1 MALGA
6 GRKETGIRAIFAKES
21 PKPELSD
28 LNSAFFGGD
37 VTGACGFPLFLAVTS
52 WSLLFIDISNKGT
65 RRMSAKLPEGWPAM
79 PIATANAALAGQG
92 SPLALEETE
101 ISGVVYKTY
110 SEAPGTLRDLF
121 MAGHEAFQDR
131 EFLIYEDERL
141 TYDAIGRAV
150 AHFAGALAT
159 TYGIKKGDRIAILMR
174 NYPQWP
180 IAFFAGLSLGAIITP
195 MNSWWTGEE
204 IEYGLKDSGARLAIV
219 DPQLFER
226 IQPNWGSI
234 PDMEAMI
241 VARDPEERADPRVR
255 SMESFIGEASTWAAL
270 EDIPLPDTP
279 IAPDDDA
286 TIMYTSGTTG
296 KPKGA
301 LASHRAIISN
311 MFNAIT
317 CRARRYLRAGEAIPE
332 PDPDPANANKTLLA
346 VPFFHATGAF
356 AILIPSW
363 ATGAQIIS
371 MYKWDVEKA
380 LPIIQNEGVN
390 AVGGV
395 PAIAWQLI
403 EHPDRDKYDLS
414 SINTVAYG
422 GAPSSAD
429 LVSTIGSTFKQAMP
443 SNGWGMTETCATAT
457 QNFGE
462 DYINRPMSAGVPP
475 PGVELKVVDPDGK
488 ELGPNEVGEL
498 WCKGA
503 SNCKLYWNRPQAT
516 AETFI
521 DGWVVTGDL
530 AKIDEE
536 GFLFLVDRAKDMLIR
551 GGENVYCIEVEN
563 ALYDH
568 PAIMDASVVGI
579 PHKVLGEEVGAVV
592 QLKPGMHATEDEIRA
607 HVSGLIAPF
616 KVPVEI
622 QFQDEPLPRNANGKI
637 LKPELRGRF
646 SPRS

>member
-1 MALGA
+1 
-6 GRKETGIRAIFAKES
+6 
-21 PKPELSD
+21 
-28 LNSAFFGGD
+28 
-37 VTGACGFPLFLAVTS
+37 
-52 WSLLFIDISNKGT
+52 
-65 RRMSAKLPEGWPAM
+65 MS
-79 PIATANAALAGQG
+79 IAAANAALAGPG
-92 SPLALEETE
+92 SPVALEDTE
-101 ISGVVYKTY
+101 INGVVYKTY

-121 MAGHEAFQDR
+121 LAAHAAFKDR
-131 EFLIYEDERL
+131 EFLVYEDERL
-141 TYDAIGRAV
+141 TYDAIRRAV
-150 AHFAGALAT
+150 AHMAGALSTA
-159 TYGIKKGDRIAILMR
+159 YGIKKGDRIAILMR

-180 IAFFAGLSLGAIITP
+180 IAFFAGLSLGAIVTP
-195 MNSWWTGEE
+195 MNSWWTGDE
-204 IEYGLKDSGARLAIV
+204 IEYGLKDSGARVAIV

-226 IQPNWGSI
+226 IQPHWDAL
-234 PDMEAMI
+234 PELEAVI
-241 VARDPEERADPRVR
+241 VARDTEERADPRVS
-255 SMESFIGEASTWAAL
+255 SMEKYIGPAKNWSEL
-270 EDIPLPDTP
+270 EDIALPDSP
-279 IAPDDDA
+279 IVPDDEA

-317 CRARRYLRAGEAIPE
+317 CRARRYLRAGEALPE
-332 PDPDPANANKTLLA
+332 PDPDPANANRTLLA
-346 VPFFHATGAF
+346 VPFFHATGAL

-363 ATGAQIIS
+363 ATGAKIVS
-371 MYKWDVEKA
+371 MYKWDVDKA
-380 LPIIQNEGVN
+380 LPIIQKEGIN

-395 PAIAWQLI
+395 PAIAWQII

-429 LVSTIGSTFKQAMP
+429 LVSTIKSTFKQAMP

-462 DYINRPMSAGVPP
+462 DYVNRPMSAGAPP
-475 PGVELKVVDPDGK
+475 PGVELKIVDPDGNI
-488 ELGPNEVGEL
+488 LGPNEVGEL

-579 PHKVLGEEVGAVV
+579 PHKDLGEEVGAVV
-592 QLKPGMHATEDEIRA
+592 QLKPGTSVTQDELRS
-607 HVSGLIAPF
+607 HVAGQIAAF

-637 LKPELRGRF
+637 LKSELRERF
-646 SPRS
+646 TARS